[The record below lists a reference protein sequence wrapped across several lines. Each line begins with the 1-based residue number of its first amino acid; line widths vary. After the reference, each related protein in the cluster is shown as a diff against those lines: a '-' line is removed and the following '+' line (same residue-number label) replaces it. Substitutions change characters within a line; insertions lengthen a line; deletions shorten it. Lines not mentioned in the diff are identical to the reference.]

1 MAAAAAAADE
11 VAPDPEPELDLEP
24 EPDDSAWLQVLGC
37 GLDRKLSAQARWLLE
52 FTDPDGVTRGVS
64 YGCHTTRELLR
75 RAGREATER
84 DGPGAQSQTPLG
96 VDSRSWA
103 ANIRAAALSHQRR
116 RIALPITRAGARGQ
130 VGARGPS
137 LGCLLALVSDLVGVR
152 VLSAV
157 NAGLDD
163 MSAILLASAL
173 VHPSCTLEVLILR
186 ANGKSM
192 PIFSSS
198 DSLDPAAHRARVAA
212 RRAERD
218 GPGCTR

>member
-1 MAAAAAAADE
+1 MGGQGEGAYVRYEMA
-11 VAPDPEPELDLEP
+11 LRRLETRAT
-24 EPDDSAWLQVLGC
+24 SLI
-37 GLDRKLSAQARWLLE
+37 GLSGSCFAVR
-52 FTDPDGVTRGVS
+52 
-64 YGCHTTRELLR
+64 RELCDPWPTDLASDFRTALECARRGR
-75 RAGREATER
+75 RAISEPRSRARIAVVPDAAREWPRKVRTVRRGLAVLFAYP
-84 DGPGAQSQTPLG
+84 DLLSPAAGP
-96 VDSRSWA
+96 V
-103 ANIRAAALSHQRR
+103 ALSLWGHKVARFTSPF
-116 RIALPITRAGARGQ
+116 ALAVLA
-130 VGARGPS
+130 
-137 LGCLLALVSDLVGVR
+137 LGSLLALVSDLVGVR

>member
-1 MAAAAAAADE
+1 MMAAAAADV

-52 FTDPDGVTRGVS
+52 FTDPDGITRGVS

-75 RAGREATER
+75 RAGREVAG
-84 DGPGAQSQTPLG
+84 DPGAQSQTPLG
-96 VDSRSWA
+96 ADSRSWA

-116 RIALPITRAGARGQ
+116 RITLPITRAGARGQ

-137 LGCLLALVSDLVGVR
+137 LGSLLALVSDLVGVR

-157 NAGLDD
+157 NA
-163 MSAILLASAL
+163 
-173 VHPSCTLEVLILR
+173 
-186 ANGKSM
+186 
-192 PIFSSS
+192 
-198 DSLDPAAHRARVAA
+198 
-212 RRAERD
+212 
-218 GPGCTR
+218 

>member
-1 MAAAAAAADE
+1 MQHDF
-11 VAPDPEPELDLEP
+11 APPPQLEP
-24 EPDDSAWLQVLGC
+24 PPGMTLLQQLAWKKRSQQQQQQQQQQQPQQQQQEPQ
-37 GLDRKLSAQARWLLE
+37 QAI
-52 FTDPDGVTRGVS
+52 G
-64 YGCHTTRELLR
+64 
-75 RAGREATER
+75 
-84 DGPGAQSQTPLG
+84 QSQTPLG
-96 VDSRSWA
+96 ADSGSWA
-103 ANIRAAALSHQRR
+103 ANIWAAALSHQRR
-116 RIALPITRAGARGQ
+116 RITLPITRAGARGQ

-137 LGCLLALVSDLVGVR
+137 LGSLLALVSDLVGVR